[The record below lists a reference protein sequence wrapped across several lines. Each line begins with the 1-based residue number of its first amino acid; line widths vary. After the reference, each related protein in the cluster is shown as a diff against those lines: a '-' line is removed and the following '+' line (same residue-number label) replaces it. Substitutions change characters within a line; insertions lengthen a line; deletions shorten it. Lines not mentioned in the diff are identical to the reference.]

1 MGGGETL
8 NLSPNFEARFS
19 RIDITPTGNAS
30 TTPEGTRRSPS
41 KKYPIH
47 IYPPPNTT
55 PSKSP
60 FLSTAKRAES
70 RTKSGGKPS
79 ISATPETTVASRV
92 SSTTSSSSA
101 NEKRTISNPVNNNPP
116 TTRSFS
122 FMRETSSSIN
132 KQVDQVIGINNENIV
147 RPQVRHYSGGS
158 RQLRGNTRQSK
169 LPPITKSRRIASS
182 HITRAV
188 PSDITNYRI
197 EYGKMPH
204 SESHPHS
211 LQKLESPSS
220 GAPTLSTGKRR
231 NRLPV
236 SFSSNSISSQKLS
249 SPEVDQPSN
258 VKSMNSNSGH
268 NVQDSNVYNRLYN
281 NSYKRKVSTPRQ
293 DTPKILH
300 RSTSTKSLIALSK
313 IQTLTELYSVIY
325 QVDPSLFEDDTE
337 DDNEYTV
344 CNPLKPEHIVKDDS
358 NNSLSIY
365 ERGEVLRRKDIYYL
379 AEKPNTQG
387 QLSERSINIKNYG
400 ENFGFDDKQGNYVI
414 IPNDHIN
421 YRYEILK
428 VLGNGSFGNVVK
440 CADHMYKTRSKNKG
454 KAVAIKIIKNDL
466 NWSLQAVYEI
476 KMLKSLNES
485 QQNKGSNILKYFGHF
500 HFRGHMCIVSEI
512 LSLNLFSLLEI
523 SSYKGF
529 SINILKDFSK
539 QILTGLEVI
548 HSMNIIHCDIKPE
561 NIMIKLPT
569 SPSMDTLSIK
579 IIDFGSSCFKNE
591 ISYSYI
597 QSRYY
602 RAPEVVLGARYEEKI
617 DIWSFG
623 CVLAEL
629 YTGSPLLPG
638 HNELE
643 QIGLMLE
650 LFGSPPSSLI
660 QNFRKN
666 IMSSIEKSKQKISQ
680 VDPVTGG
687 QFGGLG
693 GPHYN
698 GPKIDE
704 RSIKKTLLFS
714 LFDLEGKI
722 DLQFLNL
729 RLQAQQQHINGLDIS
744 FGSANSSTKR
754 NVKLNSKIL
763 EVLLKVGI
771 SNENRRDT
779 TNFIKFLNGIFQ
791 WDPTVRLSAKELLNS
806 SFLTNTD

>member
-1 MGGGETL
+1 M
-8 NLSPNFEARFS
+8 
-19 RIDITPTGNAS
+19 
-30 TTPEGTRRSPS
+30 
-41 KKYPIH
+41 
-47 IYPPPNTT
+47 
-55 PSKSP
+55 
-60 FLSTAKRAES
+60 
-70 RTKSGGKPS
+70 
-79 ISATPETTVASRV
+79 
-92 SSTTSSSSA
+92 
-101 NEKRTISNPVNNNPP
+101 
-116 TTRSFS
+116 
-122 FMRETSSSIN
+122 
-132 KQVDQVIGINNENIV
+132 IGINNENIV

-158 RQLRGNTRQSK
+158 RQLRGSTRQSK
-169 LPPITKSRRIASS
+169 QPLPPITKSRRIASS

-204 SESHPHS
+204 SELHPHS
-211 LQKLESPSS
+211 LQQLESPSS
-220 GAPTLSTGKRR
+220 GAPTLSTGKRK

-236 SFSSNSISSQKLS
+236 LFSLNSISSQKLS
-249 SPEVDQPSN
+249 QPDEDRPLN
-258 VKSMNSNSGH
+258 VKNLTLNLGH
-268 NVQDSNVYNRLYN
+268 GQSQTLNVYNRLYN

-300 RSTSTKSLIALSK
+300 RSKSTKSLIALSK
-313 IQTLTELYSVIY
+313 IQTLTELYSIIY
-325 QVDPSLFEDDTE
+325 QEDPSLFEDDTE
-337 DDNEYTV
+337 DDDEFAV
-344 CNPLKPEHIVKDDS
+344 CSPLLPESIVNDDPS
-358 NNSLSIY
+358 SSLSIY

-379 AEKPNTQG
+379 AGKSNAQG
-387 QLSERSINIKNYG
+387 QLSGRSINIKNYG

-414 IPNDHIN
+414 IQNDHIN

-440 CADHMYKTRSKNKG
+440 CADHMYKSRSKNKG

-485 QQNKGSNILKYFGHF
+485 QQNEGTNILKYFGHF

-529 SINILKDFSK
+529 LINILKDFSK
-539 QILTGLEVI
+539 QILTGLDVI

-561 NIMIKLPT
+561 NIMIKLPK
-569 SPSMDTLSIK
+569 SPGMDTLSIK
-579 IIDFGSSCFKNE
+579 IIDFGSSCFRNE

-629 YTGSPLLPG
+629 YTGAPLLPG

-650 LFGSPPSSLI
+650 LFGSPPSTLI
-660 QNFRKN
+660 QSFRKN
-666 IMSSIEKSKQKISQ
+666 IMNSIERSKQKISQ
-680 VDPVTGG
+680 IDPVTGG
-687 QFGGLG
+687 QLGGLG
-693 GPHYN
+693 VPHYN

-729 RLQAQQQHINGLDIS
+729 RLQAQQQHLNGFDVS
-744 FGSANSSTKR
+744 SSAANSSAKK

-771 SNENRRDT
+771 SNENKRDT
-779 TNFIKFLNGIFQ
+779 TDFIKFLNSIFQ
-791 WDPTVRLSAKELLNS
+791 WDPKVRLSAKELLNS